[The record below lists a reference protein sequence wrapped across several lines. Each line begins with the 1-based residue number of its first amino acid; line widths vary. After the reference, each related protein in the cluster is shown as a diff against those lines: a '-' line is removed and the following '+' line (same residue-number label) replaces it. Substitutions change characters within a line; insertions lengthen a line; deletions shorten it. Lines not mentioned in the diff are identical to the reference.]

1 MRYAVAYYNELDGK
15 LDLTII
21 AARDPISAIRFAM
34 HKLSDCPHV
43 HEWAEELTETV
54 PPNKGAQNEEIERI
68 KQAFCDC
75 DSSIEIKLI

>member
-1 MRYAVAYYNELDGK
+1 MRYAVAYYNK
-15 LDLTII
+15 LDESLKLTII

-34 HKLSDCPHV
+34 HKLSDCSHV

-54 PPNKGAQNEEIERI
+54 PLNKEAQNEKIERI

-75 DSSIEIKLI
+75 DSTVEVQMI